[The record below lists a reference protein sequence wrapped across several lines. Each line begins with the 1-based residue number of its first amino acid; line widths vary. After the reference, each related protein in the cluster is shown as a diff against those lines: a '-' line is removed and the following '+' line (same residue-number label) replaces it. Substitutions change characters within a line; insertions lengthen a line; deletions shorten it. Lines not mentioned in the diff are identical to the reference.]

1 MCRLAAYL
9 GPAISLQQFLID
21 PPHSLYRQ
29 SREPRE
35 LKYAKLNADGF
46 GFGWFDPDGQ
56 PAVYT
61 HTAPIWADGNLQ
73 ALARS
78 LHQPLWIAEVRSA
91 TDGNPVHPLNTPP
104 FCDGQRLFIHNGF
117 ITDFHQQVRPR
128 LSGMLAPAVSAG
140 IRGNT
145 DSEYLFACLRQI
157 LQDDA
162 GLQPVRAIQ
171 RLYEQ
176 LAGLVGDHQ
185 PALLNLAVTDSGGIY
200 AARHAL
206 NHESPSL
213 YYTTTEPDFPGGQL
227 VASERFSEE
236 SGWQVVPEHHILVLR
251 PNQPPELLAL

>member
-21 PPHSLYRQ
+21 PPHSLFRQ

-56 PAVYT
+56 PSVYT
-61 HTAPIWADGNLQ
+61 HTAPIWADGNLL

-78 LHQPLWIAEVRSA
+78 LHQPLWFAEVRSA
-91 TDGNPVHPLNTPP
+91 TAGNPVHPLNTPP
-104 FCDGQRLFIHNGF
+104 FCDRQRLFIHNGF
-117 ITDFHQQVRPR
+117 ITDFHQEVRPR
-128 LSGMLAPAVSAG
+128 MLQMLAPAVIAD

-145 DSEYLFACLRQI
+145 DSEYLFACLRQY
-157 LQDDA
+157 LLEDT
-162 GLQPVRAIQ
+162 GLQPVPAIQ

-176 LAGLVGDHQ
+176 VAGMVGKK
-185 PALLNLAVTDSGGIY
+185 PALLNLALTDAGGIY
-200 AARHAL
+200 AARYAL

-213 YYTTTEPDFPGGQL
+213 YYTTTDPDFPGGQL
-227 VASERFSEE
+227 VASERFSEDT
-236 SGWQVVPEHHILVLR
+236 GWETVPEHHVLVLR
-251 PNQPPELLAL
+251 PDHPPELLAL

>member
-21 PPHSLYRQ
+21 PPHSLYHQ

-61 HTAPIWADGNLQ
+61 NSAPIWTDGNLP

-78 LHQPLWIAEVRSA
+78 LHQALWIAEVRSA
-91 TDGNPVHPLNTPP
+91 TAGNPVHQLNTPP
-104 FCDGQRLFIHNGF
+104 FCDARQIFTHNGF
-117 ITDFHQQVRPR
+117 ITGFHQQVRPR
-128 LSGMLAPAVSAG
+128 MLRMLDPAITAD

-157 LQDDA
+157 LLNAA
-162 GLQPVRAIQ
+162 GLQTVPAIQ
-171 RLYEQ
+171 QLYEQ
-176 LAGLVGDHQ
+176 IAGMVGDQ
-185 PALLNLAVTDSGGIY
+185 PALLNLAIADAGGIY

-206 NHESPSL
+206 NHVSPTL
-213 YYTTTEPDFPGGQL
+213 YYTSTEPGFPGGQL
-227 VASERFSEE
+227 VASESFSGD
-236 SGWQVVPEHHILVLR
+236 SGWRAVPEHHVLVLR
-251 PNQPPELLAL
+251 LNQPPELLAL

>member
-29 SREPRE
+29 SWEPRE

-46 GFGWFDPDGQ
+46 GFGWIGQDGQ

-61 HTAPIWADGNLQ
+61 QSIPIWADGNLPT
-73 ALARS
+73 LARV
-78 LHQPLWIAEVRSA
+78 LIQTLWIAEVRSA
-91 TDGNPVHPLNTPP
+91 TEGNPVHPLNTPP
-104 FCDGQRLFIHNGF
+104 FCDGTRLFIHNGF
-117 ITDFHQQVRPR
+117 ITGFHQRVRPR
-128 LSGMLAPAVSAG
+128 MLQQLDPAIIAD

-157 LQDDA
+157 LHNDV
-162 GLQPVRAIQ
+162 GTQPVSAIKN
-171 RLYEQ
+171 LYAQAAEM
-176 LAGLVGDHQ
+176 VGDQ
-185 PALLNLAVTDSGGIY
+185 PALLNLAITDGGCIY

-213 YYTTTEPDFPGGQL
+213 YYTADDPDFPGGQL
-227 VASERFSEE
+227 VASERFSDDPA
-236 SGWQVVPEHHILVLR
+236 WQAVPEHHILVLR
-251 PNQPPELLAL
+251 PGQPPELLAL

>member
-29 SREPRE
+29 SREPWE

-46 GFGWFDPDGQ
+46 GFGWFDPAGQ

-61 HTAPIWADGNLQ
+61 NSAPIWTDANLP

-78 LHQPLWIAEVRSA
+78 LHQTLWIAEVRSA
-91 TDGNPVHPLNTPP
+91 TAGSPVHPLNTPP
-104 FCDGQRLFIHNGF
+104 FSDGQRLFVHNGF
-117 ITDFHQQVRPR
+117 ITDFHQTVRPNMLR
-128 LSGMLAPAVSAG
+128 RLAPAVSAE

-157 LQDDA
+157 LLDDA
-162 GLQPVRAIQ
+162 GRQPVQAVRQ
-171 RLYEQ
+171 LYA
-176 LAGLVGDHQ
+176 LIAGMVGDQ
-185 PALLNLAVTDSGGIY
+185 PALLNLVVTDADSIY

-213 YYTTTEPDFPGGQL
+213 YYSTTDPDFPGGQL
-227 VASERFSEE
+227 VASERFSENP
-236 SGWQVVPEHHILVLR
+236 GWLAVPDHHVVVLR
-251 PNQPPELLAL
+251 PQQPPELLAL

>member
-46 GFGWFDPDGQ
+46 GFGWFDPAGQ
-56 PAVYT
+56 PAAYT
-61 HTAPIWADGNLQ
+61 NSAPIWADGNLP

-78 LHQPLWIAEVRSA
+78 LHQPLWLAEVRSA
-91 TDGNPVHPLNTPP
+91 TEGNPVHPLNTPP
-104 FCDGQRLFIHNGF
+104 FRDARHLFAHNGF
-117 ITDFHQQVRPR
+117 ISGFHQQVRR
-128 LSGMLAPAVSAG
+128 RMLQELDPAISAD
-140 IRGNT
+140 ILGNT

-157 LQDDA
+157 LADDTD
-162 GLQPVRAIQ
+162 LQPVRAIQ

-176 LAGLVGDHQ
+176 IAGMTGDL
-185 PALLNLAVTDSGGIY
+185 PALLNLVLVDAGGIY

-206 NHESPSL
+206 DHPSPTL
-213 YYTTTEPDFPGGQL
+213 YYSTSDPGFPRGQL
-227 VASERFSEE
+227 VSSERFSEDI
-236 SGWQVVPEHHILVLR
+236 GWREVPEHHILVLR
-251 PNQPPELLAL
+251 PQQPPELLAL